1 MMLYEKE
8 NERKPQQQHSFSIQR
23 TEKKLC
29 NRFSLNRDSCF
40 AEKKNRSFI
49 LIEGAGSILCAKID
63 CQQTDLS
70 DIRNISKKKIQSSES
85 VILNLNF
92 LGILSFQ
99 CLRKWKWNF
108 SSCVCLIFIL
118 CYIFDWLWAGNATW
132 ISVSKRN
139 LRVCCQ
145 KPVKLSKTAMEPP
158 EIVRKIKSIL
168 IFRLHARFPKTRV
181 RRGHSTVQ
189 KVRITH

>member
-70 DIRNISKKKIQSSES
+70 DIRNISKKKNSIIRKCHSQSQFFGDSIFSMLEKMEMKF
-85 VILNLNF
+85 F
-92 LGILSFQ
+92 LV
-99 CLRKWKWNF
+99 CLFDFHPMLYIRLTLGWQRDVNF
-108 SSCVCLIFIL
+108 S
-118 CYIFDWLWAGNATW
+118 
-132 ISVSKRN
+132 
-139 LRVCCQ
+139 
-145 KPVKLSKTAMEPP
+145 VKT
-158 EIVRKIKSIL
+158 
-168 IFRLHARFPKTRV
+168 
-181 RRGHSTVQ
+181 
-189 KVRITH
+189 